1 MCDWNTL
8 ISHRRVCV
16 CQVLLK
22 WITLQLLSYVLFQES
37 ALHIAAQNGDLNW
50 VKSLVDGGTDIDITD
65 ENEVSVWLNIYPNIP
80 CNSSQLLAYAF
91 TFLPPSEDS
100 TACGSRKGLFWNRE
114 ISCWKRGC
122 CQHQRQKWSEYF
134 RLKCCCWY
142 ELWVRSKNKERTLCS
157 LLVDIY
163 FRNLFKLVSTQAC
176 LVTRFCCW
184 NDQQLW
190 SHPTTTVSVKIGDS
204 PENHGIVYLSLH

>member
-1 MCDWNTL
+1 MCDWNTS
-8 ISHRRVCV
+8 ISHRRVCMPGTPEV
-16 CQVLLK
+16 N
-22 WITLQLLSYVLFQES
+22 
-37 ALHIAAQNGDLNW
+37 HIATAVICFVSGKSTYCCSEWWFELGAIPCWWKNW
-50 VKSLVDGGTDIDITD
+50 YQHYRWKWG
-65 ENEVSVWLNIYPNIP
+65 SVWLNIYPNIP

-100 TACGSRKGLFWNRE
+100 TACGSGKGLFWNRE

-122 CQHQRQKWSEYF
+122 CRHRRQKWSEYF
-134 RLKCCCWY
+134 RLKCCWY

-176 LVTRFCCW
+176 LV
-184 NDQQLW
+184 
-190 SHPTTTVSVKIGDS
+190 
-204 PENHGIVYLSLH
+204 